1 MGADGENTPQLGD
14 IRIDRN
20 SVLTFDGTTWR
31 PVGRIPDSGDTV
43 EIRGGKIVEVPV
55 DEPDS
60 QPETDGPA
68 QP

>member
-1 MGADGENTPQLGD
+1 MGADGQDTPQLGD

-31 PVGRIPDSGDTV
+31 PIGRIPDSGETV
-43 EIRGGKIVEVPV
+43 VIRGGKIVEVPV
-55 DEPDS
+55 DEPES